1 MVSPRSRYTLLIP
14 TYNRSGH
21 LRRLLGYLAARRL
34 EFPVRVLDS
43 SSGENLSENR
53 ETVRRGG
60 LDVVHE
66 VYDSAIPIHKKVE
79 LGLASVE
86 STYCS
91 LCADDD
97 VLFTDEL
104 NGLLDIL
111 DANRDLEVAHGY
123 YVNFK
128 PGESFNIWYTDYSAP
143 SIVSDDA
150 LKRLVEQMSDYQAIF
165 YGVHRTSTMKSI
177 REPLDR
183 VKSLWAKE
191 LLTSSLALIAGG
203 MYRAPRYYMARN
215 TNPSIATKGWHPH
228 QFFAIEPAE
237 LFREYADYRAVA
249 LERLAAD
256 PQCRA
261 RYRPEQV
268 ERVFDLVHLKYLAPM
283 LSPGVMNYL
292 IQQSMS
298 PNTTSE
304 QIIEGIWST
313 FVPPY
318 ARRGGGLKQYL
329 SDAVA
334 LLRPSHASDV
344 LGHIRRLAGLYAEL
358 RFREKFDVK
367 LSSSFDTMTVNR
379 TTRDGVSRR
388 YVISQSLLD
397 QKFADGG
404 QVTAPHLRNIIRHLD
419 DYV

>member
-1 MVSPRSRYTLLIP
+1 M
-14 TYNRSGH
+14 
-21 LRRLLGYLAARRL
+21 RRLLGYLAARRF

-43 SSGENLSENR
+43 SSGDALSQNR
-53 ETVRRGG
+53 ETVGRGG

-66 VYDSAIPIHKKVE
+66 VYDPAIPIHKKVE

-111 DANRDLEVAHGY
+111 DADPALAVAHGY

-128 PGESFNIWYTDYSAP
+128 PGENFDIWYTDYSAP
-143 SIVSDDA
+143 SIVADDA

-177 REPLDR
+177 RLPLDR

-203 MYRAPRYYMARN
+203 MHRAPRYYMARN

-249 LERLAAD
+249 LE
-256 PQCRA
+256 QSGG
-261 RYRPEQV
+261 RP
-268 ERVFDLVHLKYLAPM
+268 PM
-283 LSPGVMNYL
+283 PGELS
-292 IQQSMS
+292 
-298 PNTTSE
+298 
-304 QIIEGIWST
+304 
-313 FVPPY
+313 
-318 ARRGGGLKQYL
+318 
-329 SDAVA
+329 
-334 LLRPSHASDV
+334 
-344 LGHIRRLAGLYAEL
+344 AGAE
-358 RFREKFDVK
+358 
-367 LSSSFDTMTVNR
+367 SSAYS
-379 TTRDGVSRR
+379 
-388 YVISQSLLD
+388 ISC
-397 QKFADGG
+397 
-404 QVTAPHLRNIIRHLD
+404 T
-419 DYV
+419 